1 MLRLKRLVL
10 IVVLPLLIA
19 GVAGCGQK
27 SGVAGSSGEDLA
39 LPGTETP
46 GEVFAPGTE
55 EPGAAGTVEGEAGTD
70 TATGGAAP
78 AAGTSGART
87 GTGSG
92 ATSGTSKPGTA
103 TKPGTPTGGTPTGGS
118 PSGGGTPGVPAGPA
132 DRTGVSDKEIV
143 IGVHAP
149 VTGAAPLPQDSFEK
163 GRDVY
168 WKFLATKGGIF
179 GRNVKVIFKDDQ
191 FQPSRAVQVC
201 RELAEQ
207 QKAFLLIGAAGS
219 EQITAC
225 ARYASSKGIPYLS
238 AGVNEDGLKGQAT
251 YFALSM
257 SYEQQSPMLAQLAK
271 KEGKTKL
278 AIVVNNSPALN
289 AVVAS
294 MTAAAQKVGL
304 QIVRTSR
311 INKNASE
318 TEILTEAG
326 QLKSSGAD
334 VVYVLTSP
342 TQFIR
347 LATGSQSQGYA
358 PRYIGPGITNG
369 LNAVASAG
377 CPAVAGSKFLSPFP
391 QLDVIDSL
399 DPDFRPAFRTHAGGE
414 PDDIGISLWGLNK
427 AVAAML
433 QAAGQDLS
441 RQSFIAALTSGKEFA
456 TRVFPPVRFSPA
468 DHFGSSQAHLLEA
481 DCSKRQYKTVA
492 QFVAG
497 F

>member
-1 MLRLKRLVL
+1 MLRVKRLVL

-19 GVAGCGQK
+19 GCGQK
-27 SGVAGSSGEDLA
+27 YGVAGSSGEDLTA
-39 LPGTETP
+39 QAGTESP
-46 GEVFAPGTE
+46 GEVLAPGTE
-55 EPGAAGTVEGEAGTD
+55 EPGAAGTVEGEGGTGI
-70 TATGGAAP
+70 ATGAAAP
-78 AAGTSGART
+78 AAGTPAART
-87 GTGSG
+87 GTGAG
-92 ATSGTSKPGTA
+92 ATSGTPKPGAAAPKPGTA
-103 TKPGTPTGGTPTGGS
+103 TGGTPTAGT
-118 PSGGGTPGVPAGPA
+118 PSGAVTPGGPV

-149 VTGAAPLPQDSFEK
+149 VTGAAPLPQDNFEK

-168 WKFLATKGGIF
+168 WKFLATKGGVF

-201 RELAEQ
+201 REMAEQ

-238 AGVNEDGLKGQAT
+238 AGVNEDGVRGQAT

-271 KEGKTKL
+271 KQGKSKL
-278 AIVVNNSPALN
+278 AIVVNNSPALT
-289 AVVAS
+289 AVVNS

-358 PRYIGPGITNG
+358 PLYIGPGITNG

-377 CPAVAGSKFLSPFP
+377 CPAVAGAKFLSPFP

-399 DPDFRPAFRTHAGGE
+399 DADFRPAYRTHAGGE

-427 AVAAML
+427 AVGAML

-441 RQSFIAALTSGKEFA
+441 RQSFLSAITSGKEFA
-456 TRVFPPVRFSPA
+456 TRVFPPFKFSA
-468 DHFGSSQAHLLEA
+468 ANHFGSTQAHLLEA
-481 DCSKRQYKTVA
+481 DCSKRQFKTVA